1 MTTVDIRL
9 GYEKPEISLNDSDIF
24 LEGAPLIVL
33 HYSCFQL
40 YLSQVALRNLKLALR
55 DGDGMIDN
63 YRQFM
68 ESEESLQLF

>member
-9 GYEKPEISLNDSDIF
+9 GYEKPEISLNDTDIF

-68 ESEESLQLF
+68 ESEESLHLF

>member
-68 ESEESLQLF
+68 ESEESLHLF

>member
-9 GYEKPEISLNDSDIF
+9 DYEKPEISLNDSDIF
-24 LEGAPLIVL
+24 LDGAPLVVL

-40 YLSQVALRNLKLALR
+40 YLSKVALRNLKQALR
-55 DGDGMIDN
+55 DGDGMVEN

-68 ESEESLQLF
+68 ESQETLTLF